1 MGRTTKLTTR
11 IGRIVRRGGMP
22 AVWSL
27 VVALLLAVAAQ
38 PASCLQLADESAEA
52 DVPTLGPTPHPELPT
67 ELSRFWLAPRQT
79 DRQAQLAGPAET
91 LARAIKLEDASQF
104 SAALTLLR
112 SKTLQGT
119 PLADYAA
126 YYSGQAELG
135 LRQYD
140 RARQTF
146 AALVASQPDGF
157 LAEAAP
163 LAQAQAAEQLN
174 DYAGAVGTYQLLLTQ
189 NPTDPAEVLLRLGRA
204 AAASGDAAAAAKAW
218 RRIYYEFP
226 LSDQA
231 DAAKQALASL
241 SGAPPLADEAR
252 ATLEQTRAGLLFQ
265 AGHYGDAREAYAA
278 LLADAPDK
286 DRAFITVRLAAT
298 ELQLGRYRQA
308 RDAVK
313 PYAGDG
319 PLQAEA
325 SYDYAAALRGL
336 GQDEDYIHAVRQMRG
351 RFGKNPWVEAALN
364 DLGSYYIINDQD
376 DEATATFGDLLA
388 RFPDGAHAER
398 AAWKVGWAAYRADDF
413 ETAIKTFDQA
423 AARYP
428 RSDYRPAYLYWA
440 GRSYEQLKNR
450 PLADA
455 RFALVATDYLNSY
468 YGRRAVQHLGGEE
481 AWRKVAST
489 STAVGHAAASAGSDP
504 VADLPKVLPPTG
516 ETVRLLLSADLYDQA
531 MNELRYAQRAWGN
544 SPVIEATI
552 GWIDN
557 RQGDLRSGIN
567 AMKLAYPQYLAAAGD
582 NLPTPILKVLFP
594 LDYWPL
600 IKKYS
605 AAHQLDPYLMAAL
618 IAQESTFEPAIR
630 SSANAIGL
638 MQLLPSTGRAY
649 ARHLHYRRFSTRML
663 TNATTN
669 IRLGMAFFADLVDQL
684 GGVHYALA
692 SYNAGA
698 SRVSQWIAERKGL
711 DFDEDE
717 FIEDIP
723 YPETQN
729 YVKKILGTAADYR
742 RLYGSQSTADGAP
755 AAQAKKVGTKKAGAR
770 KAAAPAKRKVRPKK
784 KPVKKTGAR

>member
-1 MGRTTKLTTR
+1 
-11 IGRIVRRGGMP
+11 MP
-22 AVWSL
+22 TIWSL
-27 VVALLLAVAAQ
+27 MVFVLLAAAAQ
-38 PASCLQLADESAEA
+38 PAACLQLADETADA

-79 DRQAQLAGPAET
+79 DQQAQLAGPAET
-91 LARAIKLEDASQF
+91 LARAIKLEEASKF

-112 SKTLQGT
+112 SKALQGT

-135 LRQYD
+135 LQHYD
-140 RARQTF
+140 RAREMF

-157 LAEAAP
+157 LSEAAP
-163 LAQAQAAEQLN
+163 LAQAQAAEQLK
-174 DYAGAVGTYQLLLTQ
+174 DYAGAVAIYQLLLTQ
-189 NPTDPAEVLLRLGRA
+189 NPTAPADVLLRLGHA
-204 AAASGDAAAAAKAW
+204 AAQAGDAATAARAW
-218 RRIYYEFP
+218 RRIYYELP
-226 LSDQA
+226 TSDQA
-231 DAAKQALASL
+231 DAAKQSL
-241 SGAPPLADEAR
+241 DSLTGVPPLADEER
-252 ATLEQTRAGLLFQ
+252 ETLEQTRAGLLFK
-265 AGHYGDAREAYAA
+265 AGHYRDARDAYAA
-278 LLADAPDK
+278 LRTEVPDA
-286 DRAFITVRLAAT
+286 DRALMTVRLAAS

-308 RDAVK
+308 RDTAK
-313 PYAGDG
+313 PYASDG

-325 SYDYAAALRGL
+325 TYDYAAALRGL
-336 GQDEDYIHAVRQMRG
+336 GQDEEYVRTVRQMSG

-364 DLGSYYIINDQD
+364 DLGSYFIVNDQD

-388 RFPDGAHAER
+388 RFPDGPHAER
-398 AAWKVGWAAYRADDF
+398 AAWKVGWAAYRSDDF
-413 ETAIKTFDQA
+413 ETAIKTFDEA

-428 RSDYRPAYLYWA
+428 RSNYRPAYLYWA
-440 GRSYEQLKNR
+440 GRSYEQLKNG

-552 GWIDN
+552 GWVDN

-600 IKKYS
+600 IKKY
-605 AAHQLDPYLMAAL
+605 AGEHQLDPYLMAAL

-669 IRLGMAFFADLVDQL
+669 IRLGMAFFADLVDRL

-742 RLYGSQSTADGAP
+742 RLYGGEATTHAAPEAGA
-755 AAQAKKVGTKKAGAR
+755 KKAGAK
-770 KAAAPAKRKVRPKK
+770 KAVAPAKKSVAPAKTKHRAKK
-784 KPVKKTGAR
+784 KPARKTGDR